1 MEAPPLSE
9 EATQL
14 KLGVYEHYKG
24 FRMELIGIAR
34 HSETLEE
41 LAVYRKLYGAH
52 ELWVRPLQ
60 MFLENVEIEG
70 KIVPRFRFIS

>member
-41 LAVYRKLYGAH
+41 LAVYRKLYGDRKS
-52 ELWVRPLQ
+52 V
-60 MFLENVEIEG
+60 V
-70 KIVPRFRFIS
+70 